1 MQVLTRSSVKKT
13 LALSSRKG
21 EKKPTSRHQG
31 PNLTRGITVAA
42 DQTNSIKN
50 SWRERSSLHN
60 TWKGTER
67 KVLPPFRNLRE
78 GAPGDTPPSIPL
90 VFLGL
95 GVAGSCGDRPGDPGW
110 RGPAQPLSA
119 LRSTASPWITNAASP
134 LPSPSAPA
142 RWDLEAGGRR
152 GGAGGRDGER
162 RLCLP
167 PPRRIS
173 TRNSRRHAPR
183 PHKQHEQWAHRWW
196 YTTVMWG
203 QPHASRAVSERVRH
217 CPRYAGTRR
226 R

>member
-42 DQTNSIKN
+42 DQTISIKN

-95 GVAGSCGDRPGDPGW
+95 GVAGSCGDRPGDPGR

-119 LRSTASPWITNAASP
+119 LRSTASPPDYQCRLSP
-134 LPSPSAPA
+134 PVAIGPCALGLGS
-142 RWDLEAGGRR
+142 RWQTRR
-152 GGAGGRDGER
+152 SR
-162 RLCLP
+162 R
-167 PPRRIS
+167 PRRRKAALPAS
-173 TRNSRRHAPR
+173 ATANLNEKLTP
-183 PHKQHEQWAHRWW
+183 
-196 YTTVMWG
+196 
-203 QPHASRAVSERVRH
+203 SRAAPPQTARAMGTSLVVHHCDVGTTSCVQGCQRESAALSPVR
-217 CPRYAGTRR
+217 RYA
-226 R
+226 